1 MITKFCFAIMKNT
14 SNIFKRTKT
23 FIFPSLSLSEVNL
36 TSNRINKL
44 YINGDKLHTLDNN
57 ILWIKMLIMSCD
69 KHYYDEDDI
78 QVGTP
83 VECSVVINHEVELT
97 QDEQNEARQ
106 SAIKQLH
113 DEAYTAMKKKPV
125 RSKKVT
131 EDKQLSLF

>member
-1 MITKFCFAIMKNT
+1 
-14 SNIFKRTKT
+14 
-23 FIFPSLSLSEVNL
+23 
-36 TSNRINKL
+36 
-44 YINGDKLHTLDNN
+44 
-57 ILWIKMLIMSCD
+57 MLIETFD

-83 VECSVVINHEVELT
+83 VECSVVINHAVELT
-97 QDEQNEARQ
+97 QNEQNEARQ

-113 DEAYTAMKKKPV
+113 NEAYTAMKKKPV

>member
-1 MITKFCFAIMKNT
+1 MSKGTEKFKAVIQDYLVKRAESDELFAAQYLKPNKNIEACITYILNTVQRSGCAGFDDDEVFSMAI
-14 SNIFKRTKT
+14 
-23 FIFPSLSLSEVNL
+23 
-36 TSNRINKL
+36 
-44 YINGDKLHTLDNN
+44 
-57 ILWIKMLIMSCD
+57 
-69 KHYYDEDDI
+69 HYYDEDDI

-83 VECSVVINHEVELT
+83 VECSVVINHAVELT

-113 DEAYTAMKKKPV
+113 DEAYTAMKKKPM

>member
-1 MITKFCFAIMKNT
+1 M
-14 SNIFKRTKT
+14 
-23 FIFPSLSLSEVNL
+23 V
-36 TSNRINKL
+36 
-44 YINGDKLHTLDNN
+44 TLDFY
-57 ILWIKMLIMSCD
+57 ILWIIMLIETFD

-83 VECSVVINHEVELT
+83 VECSVVINHAVELT
-97 QDEQNEARQ
+97 QNEQNEARQ

>member
-1 MITKFCFAIMKNT
+1 MTFDFNLLLIIMIIESF
-14 SNIFKRTKT
+14 
-23 FIFPSLSLSEVNL
+23 
-36 TSNRINKL
+36 
-44 YINGDKLHTLDNN
+44 
-57 ILWIKMLIMSCD
+57 D
-69 KHYYDEDDI
+69 KHFYDEDDI

-83 VECSVVINHEVELT
+83 VECSVVINHAVELT

-113 DEAYTAMKKKPV
+113 DEAYTAMKKKSV

>member
-1 MITKFCFAIMKNT
+1 M
-14 SNIFKRTKT
+14 
-23 FIFPSLSLSEVNL
+23 V
-36 TSNRINKL
+36 
-44 YINGDKLHTLDNN
+44 TLDFY
-57 ILWIKMLIMSCD
+57 ILGIIMIIESFD
-69 KHYYDEDDI
+69 NHYYDEDDI
-78 QVGTP
+78 QVGTSL
-83 VECSVVINHEVELT
+83 ECSVVINHAVELT